1 MELKHGRI
9 IYKYEKKNRKLF
21 KIQRKKEYSNLD
33 KIFEL
38 YLSGDIKKLLSKY
51 AGVGVYPTMNKLGKT
66 IQLNYNYHNI
76 YVIIDFFEDKYNVV
90 VYHDGINANDLEK
103 LFIDYDYQEDFNLE
117 KLIKEIDEKIKN
129 HPKLKDTTLIEKKKK
144 TYFII
149 ALISF
154 CIPIIFLVVMT
165 LYCFITGKSVQ
176 GNVYWLIFL
185 IVIPLIVWLIF
196 DKKSKN
202 KLN

>member
-9 IYKYEKKNRKLF
+9 IYQYEKKNRKLF
-21 KIQRKKEYSNLD
+21 KFQRKKEYSNLD

-38 YLSGDIKKLLSKY
+38 YLHGDIKKLLSKY
-51 AGVGVYPTMNKLGKT
+51 SKVKIYPTINKLDKT
-66 IQLNYNYHNI
+66 IQLNYSYNNI

-90 VYHDGINANDLEK
+90 IYHAGISNEEFKK
-103 LFIDYDYQEDFNLE
+103 LFTNYDYQDNFNLE
-117 KLIKEIDEKIKN
+117 KLINEIDTQIKN
-129 HPKLKDTTLIEKKKK
+129 HPRLKDTSSLKKKKK

-196 DKKSKN
+196 DKKSK
-202 KLN
+202 K